1 MDKDDSITENN
12 VNTELAQNPDAE
24 NTLQAETTFVKDV
37 AGRVVEEVQKVL
49 IGYEDLVEM
58 MFVAICVGG
67 HVLLEGMPGLAKTLT
82 TNLLAKSLSV
92 DFNRIQFTPDLMPSD
107 IIGTM
112 MYDMKSAS
120 FSFREGPVF
129 SNFILADEINR
140 APAKTQAALFEV
152 MEEKQVTVEGD
163 TRKLGFPL
171 FIAATQ
177 NPIEQEGTYRL
188 PEAQLDRF
196 IFKLNYYYPKLED
209 EIEILKR
216 FNNDFNL
223 NTIHDVKPVFSSD
236 DIKKCQEIIE
246 KVYIKDELLQYIAK
260 LVNETRH
267 SSKLFLGA
275 SPRASLAIM
284 KTSKAIAAINNR
296 DFVTPDDIR
305 RVSSPVLNHR
315 LILHPEREIEG
326 LEINDV
332 IDEIINK
339 IEVPR

>member
-1 MDKDDSITENN
+1 MDKESPI
-12 VNTELAQNPDAE
+12 E
-24 NTLQAETTFVKDV
+24 NTVNEELPQTDIENSVNSETAFVKEVSDKV
-37 AGRVVEEVQKVL
+37 INEVQKVL

-58 MFVAICVGG
+58 MFAAICVGG

-92 DFNRIQFTPDLMPSD
+92 DFKRIQFTPDLMPSD
-107 IIGTM
+107 IVGTM
-112 MYDMKSAS
+112 MYDIKSSS
-120 FSFREGPVF
+120 FSFKKGPIF

-152 MEEKQVTVEGD
+152 MEEKQVTVDGD
-163 TRKLGFPL
+163 TRELGFPL
-171 FIAATQ
+171 FIVATQ

-196 IFKLNYYYPKLED
+196 IFKLNYYYPKVE
-209 EIEILKR
+209 EEYEILKR

-223 NTIHDVKPVFSSD
+223 NSINDINPVFTAE
-236 DIKKCQEIIE
+236 DIKKCHEIIE
-246 KVYIKDELLQYIAK
+246 KVYIKDELLHYIAS

-305 RVSSPVLNHR
+305 KVSAPVLNHR
-315 LILHPEREIEG
+315 LILHPEKEIEG
-326 LEINDV
+326 VEIDDV
-332 IDEIINK
+332 INEIINK